1 LSSDIVWS
9 MTDDKQTDG
18 VENDPLFQEW
28 AGRVRRD
35 LVPKLEDSSAVVS
48 LVPRKGHD
56 VKFAVE
62 LGLSIMMEKPI
73 VAVVTP
79 GMHIPRGLA
88 KVADEI
94 VEVDWDAD
102 MDRAHASID
111 AAFKRIQER
120 EDL

>member
-1 LSSDIVWS
+1 
-9 MTDDKQTDG
+9 MTDDKQPDG
-18 VENDPLFQEW
+18 VENDPVFKSW
-28 AGRVRRD
+28 AGRVRRE

-48 LVPRKGHD
+48 IVPSRGHD

-102 MDRAHASID
+102 MGKAHESID
-111 AAFKRIQER
+111 AAFKRIQDR
-120 EDL
+120 DL

>member
-1 LSSDIVWS
+1 
-9 MTDDKQTDG
+9 MTDEKHADG
-18 VENDPLFQEW
+18 VENDPVFQSW
-28 AGRVRRD
+28 AGRIRRE
-35 LVPKLEDSSAVVS
+35 LIPKMEDASLTVQ

-73 VAVVTP
+73 IAVVSP

-88 KVADEI
+88 AVADEI

-102 MDRAHASID
+102 MDKAHFSI
-111 AAFKRIQER
+111 AAAYKRIQDR
-120 EDL
+120 EANEP